1 MIEFPEPTL
10 PEIRSANAAPAP
22 VIPCPC
28 CGTAMTRGT
37 GRMEHTFFGFLMTG
51 WSYLVLAFRTDGRK
65 RKIVMVPGR
74 SGDAHLCDRCGTF
87 LLESPLSWPVPCA
100 ACGSTIPSG
109 ISACKECGSYCRPL
123 DKPVD
128 Y

>member
-1 MIEFPEPTL
+1 
-10 PEIRSANAAPAP
+10 
-22 VIPCPC
+22 
-28 CGTAMTRGT
+28 
-37 GRMEHTFFGFLMTG
+37 MEHTFFGFLMTG

-100 ACGSTIPSG
+100 ACGGTIPSG
-109 ISACKECGSYCRPL
+109 MSACKECGTYSRPL